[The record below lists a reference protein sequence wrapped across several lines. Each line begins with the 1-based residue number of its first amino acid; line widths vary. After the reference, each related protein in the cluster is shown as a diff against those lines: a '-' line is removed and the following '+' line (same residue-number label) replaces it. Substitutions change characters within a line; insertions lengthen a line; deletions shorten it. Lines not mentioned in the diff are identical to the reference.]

1 MTFVDATVGQ
11 VPGRMVRGV
20 PTSHPGDDV
29 TVADVIV
36 VVEAQHSTSGLRP
49 VTVAADLGNEV
60 VFVTDTPDRYTDL
73 PTFAA
78 VTAAAGV
85 EAATGATGDTEG
97 LLATVESVTR
107 GRRLRGIYTN
117 CDYNLP
123 VVAAAARKL
132 GLPGLDPDAALRA
145 RNKLLS
151 RQVFTA
157 AGVPCPRFVHAV
169 TPADARAAAA
179 DLGLPCVVKP
189 MTESASTGVRLCHTV
204 EDVVAH
210 HAVIAAEPYDAR
222 GQRRPPGAL
231 IEEYTLGYEV
241 SVETVTLDG
250 VITVLGVTDKL
261 LGPHPYFAE
270 VGDTFP
276 SLLPEPV
283 VTALADTAT
292 AALRAIGHDFGAA
305 HTEVKMTA
313 DGPRVIE
320 VNARLGGAEI
330 ATQVEAALGVPV
342 LREVVRMHL
351 GEKPQLTPTRRRGA
365 AARYLMPPAA
375 GRVTAVHGL
384 ALARRVP
391 GVTDVEVRVA
401 PGTVVGAP
409 TSNHQLYGHVV
420 ATAETAAEAARRVD
434 TAANQIS
441 LQVENDR

>member
-1 MTFVDATVGQ
+1 MTI
-11 VPGRMVRGV
+11 
-20 PTSHPGDDV
+20 
-29 TVADVIV
+29 ADVVV

-49 VTVAADLGNEV
+49 VTVAADLGHDV
-60 VFVTDTPDRYTDL
+60 VFLTDTPDRYVDL

-85 EAATGATGDTEG
+85 EVAVGATGDTEG
-97 LLATVESVTR
+97 LLATVGSVTR

-145 RNKLLS
+145 RDKLVS
-151 RQVFTA
+151 RQVFAA

-169 TPADARAAAA
+169 TAADARAAVA

-204 EDVVAH
+204 EDVLAH
-210 HAVIAAEPYDAR
+210 HGTISAVRYDAR

-231 IEEYTLGYEV
+231 VEEYCLGYEV
-241 SVETVTLDG
+241 SVETVTVDG
-250 VITVLGVTDKL
+250 AVTVLGVTDKL

-270 VGDTFP
+270 LGDTFP

-283 VTALADTAT
+283 VAALAETAT
-292 AALRAIGHDFGAA
+292 AALRAVGHDFGAA

-330 ATQVEAALGVPV
+330 ATEIEAALGVPV

-351 GEKPQLTPTRRRGA
+351 GEQPQLTPTRRRGA
-365 AARYLMPPAA
+365 ATRYLMPPAA
-375 GRVTAVHGL
+375 GRVTAVHGV
-384 ALARRVP
+384 ALAGRIP
-391 GVTDVEVRVA
+391 GVTDVEVRLA
-401 PGTVVGAP
+401 PGAVVGAP

-420 ATAETAAEAARRVD
+420 ATAQTPAEAARRAD

-441 LQVENDR
+441 LQVENAH